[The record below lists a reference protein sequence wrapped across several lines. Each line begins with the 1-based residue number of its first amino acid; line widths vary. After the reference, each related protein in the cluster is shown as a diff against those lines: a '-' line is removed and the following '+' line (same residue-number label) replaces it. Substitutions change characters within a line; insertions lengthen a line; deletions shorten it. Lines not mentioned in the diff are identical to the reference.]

1 MRDFT
6 LAELTA
12 KLTAAVRDGD
22 VSLRQNEQGFIRLAN
37 SADEDRIEAPCPLTA
52 LFGDHNEDWL
62 NGTRAER
69 IIAAAADGEQ
79 CWRMPRYGL
88 NGDVTTEQHHR
99 ETRAVLEEL
108 VAVSD
113 EPSSVNVW
121 RTGTETIP

>member
-6 LAELTA
+6 LAELTV
-12 KLTAAVRDGD
+12 KLTAAVRGGD

-37 SADEDRIEAPCPLTA
+37 CADEDRMEAPCPLTA
-52 LFGDHNEDWL
+52 LFGGHNEDWL

-79 CWRMPRYGL
+79 CWRAPRYGL
-88 NGDVTTEQHHR
+88 SRDDSAKQQIQ

-113 EPSSVNVW
+113 EPSSVNVS